1 MKKRFS
7 AVLFLMICVC
17 LFAGCDKVRYNAVIY
32 NGAESGISETY
43 KENNKPSPYGGKSF
57 LIRTAEEYNAVFTGN
72 STVKADFSKEM
83 LVVYTF
89 ISSAPRE
96 FSLVNV
102 EVDNKIL
109 EIELLE
115 TATAGDLGGGQSDG
129 IRFTVIK
136 LDAVEG
142 VVSVEVDIDG
152 D

>member
-1 MKKRFS
+1 MKKKVL
-7 AVLFLMICVC
+7 AVLLLIACVC

-32 NGAESGISETY
+32 NGAESEISETY
-43 KENNKPSPYGGKSF
+43 KENNKPSQFGGKCF
-57 LIRTAEEYNAVFTGN
+57 LIRTAEEYNAVFTE
-72 STVKADFSKEM
+72 SSKVKADFSKEM
-83 LVVYTF
+83 LVVYAF
-89 ISSAPRE
+89 LSSAPRE

-102 EVDNKIL
+102 DVENKIL

-115 TATAGDLGGGQSDG
+115 TATAGVLGGEKGDG
-129 IRFTVIK
+129 VRFTVIK

>member
-1 MKKRFS
+1 MKKSFLATLLL
-7 AVLFLMICVC
+7 AVCLC

-43 KENNKPSPYGGKSF
+43 KENNAPSQFGGKSF
-57 LIRTAEEYNAVFTGN
+57 LLRTAEEYDAVFTES

-83 LVVYTF
+83 LVVYAF
-89 ISSAPRE
+89 RSVAPRE
-96 FSLVNV
+96 FSIVNV
-102 EVDNKIL
+102 EVENKIL

-115 TATAGDLGGGQSDG
+115 TATAGVLGGEKGDG